1 MGLNRRR
8 IRMGLLNAFAFV
20 LKEPAARIKAALYA
34 TGLFLFLGIPTA
46 LLSNPIIPYLRMIPA
61 TPLDYAFLLTTSLL
75 GGVYLALPQKKE
87 CRQDKKALGGGLL
100 GFLAFSCPTCSMLL
114 VFLLGFDFMFNVV
127 NPLRPILGVLSIIVL
142 AYAIGKKWQ
151 EAKLQLK

>member
-1 MGLNRRR
+1 MK
-8 IRMGLLNAFAFV
+8 LLDAFAFV
-20 LKEPAARIKAALYA
+20 FREQLGKAALYA

-61 TPLDYAFLLTTSLL
+61 TPLDYVFLLTTSFL

-100 GFLAFSCPTCSMLL
+100 GFFAFACPTCSMLL

-127 NPLRPILGVLSIIVL
+127 NPLRPVLGVLSVAVL

-151 EAKLQLK
+151 ESRGK